1 MDANVATAAEG
12 DVQEELVESRRANE
26 ELRELVWLLKR
37 ERDALEARVSSADRE
52 NVRASAALNG
62 MQKSLEEARTQLRRE
77 TERRAPTRAEADFQ
91 KLISEVAQ
99 LNSMQEQ
106 LAEVKRENQRLTH
119 TNSSQFAELSTLR
132 AELSSTSSPKDAQ
145 ISKLLATKTALETRI
160 EGLQGE
166 KTLWTQRLQ
175 QLFERYYLGCLPLLS

>member
-1 MDANVATAAEG
+1 MTTIADL
-12 DVQEELVESRRANE
+12 QRQ
-26 ELRELVWLLKR
+26 
-37 ERDALEARVSSADRE
+37 LEAASAE
-52 NVRASAALNG
+52 ASRAS
-62 MQKSLEEARTQLRRE
+62 
-77 TERRAPTRAEADFQ
+77 
-91 KLISEVAQ
+91 Q
-99 LNSMQEQ
+99 LNESIRSAMEEEFRDEMQEQ

-175 QLFERYYLGCLPLLS
+175 QLFERYKDIDPEEFSRLQARIEELTQEKEIQKQQIAAA